1 MNEGSYVNFVG
12 HFLVFRKH
20 KNIIIFSIPGKK
32 TKQNKNIIWCL
43 TIAIQV
49 QGGCKK
55 SRTDI
60 HDGWMDGFFEL
71 REDFGIW
78 IFVLSASEMRVLS
91 HKFYMI
97 HCPRYLA

>member
-1 MNEGSYVNFVG
+1 M
-12 HFLVFRKH
+12 
-20 KNIIIFSIPGKK
+20 
-32 TKQNKNIIWCL
+32 
-43 TIAIQV
+43 

-78 IFVLSASEMRVLS
+78 IFVSSASEMRVLS
-91 HKFYMI
+91 HKIYMI
-97 HCPRYLA
+97 HCPRYST